1 MFDLALK
8 YVAAQLAKGPQ
19 ASAWLQRDR
28 PAKVRPDAVTRALR
42 AMRDAGAAVKGEPH
56 GHGFMWRLR
65 EEAPARGCRLPA
77 PGRPLPG
84 GFGAGVPLPP
94 QATPPSPPSAHGA
107 P

>member
-1 MFDLALK
+1 MIRLPVKGPSMFDLALA

-28 PAKVRPDAVTRALR
+28 PARVTGDAVTRALR

-65 EEAPARGCRLPA
+65 AVEAA
-77 PGRPLPG
+77 
-84 GFGAGVPLPP
+84 
-94 QATPPSPPSAHGA
+94 PSASKA
-107 P
+107 A